1 MENRFG
7 VIGLGRFGTTIARTL
22 ALRGAEVI
30 VIDNDEQAINAL
42 RDDVAFAV
50 RMDATNLKLLREQN
64 VQDLDAVVVAIG
76 QDFEGLLL
84 TTVTLLELGVKR
96 IIARASTDQQRRVLE
111 KLGVTEI
118 LSPEDEVGISVAGRL
133 LNPNLVNVFQLPDDY
148 QIVEVKTPA
157 AVCNKTVLQVELRT
171 RYKLNLIT
179 LRRSYE
185 VSNDQGE
192 RRDEYHILGV
202 PSADTIL
209 YSSDFM
215 VLLGKREDIE
225 RFVEV
230 NR

>member
-22 ALRGAEVI
+22 AQRGAEVI

-96 IIARASTDQQRRVLE
+96 IIARASTDQQCRVL
-111 KLGVTEI
+111 
-118 LSPEDEVGISVAGRL
+118 
-133 LNPNLVNVFQLPDDY
+133 
-148 QIVEVKTPA
+148 
-157 AVCNKTVLQVELRT
+157 
-171 RYKLNLIT
+171 
-179 LRRSYE
+179 
-185 VSNDQGE
+185 
-192 RRDEYHILGV
+192 
-202 PSADTIL
+202 
-209 YSSDFM
+209 
-215 VLLGKREDIE
+215 
-225 RFVEV
+225 
-230 NR
+230 

>member
-22 ALRGAEVI
+22 AQRGAEVM
-30 VIDNDEQAINAL
+30 VIDNNDATLDTL
-42 RDDVAFAV
+42 RDDVAYAV
-50 RMDATNLKLLREQN
+50 KMDATNLRQLREQN

-96 IIARASTDQQRRVLE
+96 IIARASTEQQRRVLE
-111 KLGVTEI
+111 KLGITEI

-157 AVCNKTVLQVELRT
+157 GVCNKTVLQVELRT
-171 RYKLNLIT
+171 KYKLNLIT
-179 LRRSYE
+179 LRRAYE
-185 VSNDQGE
+185 VTDDLGVRKQ
-192 RRDEYHILGV
+192 EYHILGV
-202 PSADTIL
+202 PGADTVL

>member
-22 ALRGAEVI
+22 AQRGAEVI

-133 LNPNLVNVFQLPDDY
+133 LNPNVVDVLQLPD
-148 QIVEVKTPA
+148 
-157 AVCNKTVLQVELRT
+157 
-171 RYKLNLIT
+171 
-179 LRRSYE
+179 
-185 VSNDQGE
+185 
-192 RRDEYHILGV
+192 EY
-202 PSADTIL
+202 
-209 YSSDFM
+209 
-215 VLLGKREDIE
+215 
-225 RFVEV
+225 
-230 NR
+230 

>member
-22 ALRGAEVI
+22 AQRGAEVI
-30 VIDNDEQAINAL
+30 VMDNDAHAIDAL
-42 RDDVAFAV
+42 RDDVAYAV
-50 RMDATNLKLLREQN
+50 HMDATNIKLLREQS

-84 TTVTLLELGVKR
+84 TTVTLIELGVKR
-96 IIARASTDQQRRVLE
+96 IIARASTEQQRRVLE

-157 AVCNKTVLQVELRT
+157 GICNKTVLEIELRSK
-171 RYKLNLIT
+171 YKLNLIT
-179 LRRSYE
+179 LRRAYE
-185 VSNDQGE
+185 IAVEDGSHKV
-192 RRDEYHILGV
+192 EYHILGV
-202 PSADTIL
+202 PGADTML
-209 YSSDFM
+209 YASDFM